1 MVAMCREKWI
11 TETHNGHKYKD
22 IRAVILAVL
31 HIFKQ
36 IYTDTIFLKGVLEV
50 DFLEHKQII
59 WENLSF
65 SNKIGNILLLKLL
78 KRNGSKEM

>member
-1 MVAMCREKWI
+1 MTLKDNILHAQDLTHCQKLF
-11 TETHNGHKYKD
+11 ETGNF
-22 IRAVILAVL
+22 LTSEL
-31 HIFKQ
+31 MFLP
-36 IYTDTIFLKGVLEV
+36 YTDTIFLKGVLEV